1 MKSSIVLELLEQNR
15 IEELKAKLQDEIFT
29 ESLKTKPDTKKRYSA
44 MKKYFTLADSS
55 REICQRPCAVEYE
68 GREYNAFTNLYSLV
82 LTTES
87 CGEIKM
93 FDTSNGTYPEVGRLI
108 DLTGLEGR
116 IDFERVL
123 AEAKSKGY
131 KLKKSA
137 MMSNEYLMHYS
148 GSYFRIALIDSTYS
162 VIADGQKASVYHGK
176 TSPGKLSIQNN
187 IGIAVIM
194 PVRMDDGP
202 GEGTVVIE
210 AE

>member
-29 ESLKTKPDTKKRYSA
+29 ESLKTKPDAKRRYSA
-44 MKKYFTLADSS
+44 MKKYFTLTDSS
-55 REICQRPCAVEYE
+55 REICQRPCSMEYE

-116 IDFERVL
+116 IDFERIL

-137 MMSNEYLMHYS
+137 MFSNEYLMHYS
-148 GSYFRIALIDSTYS
+148 GSYFRIALVDSAYS
-162 VIADGQKASVYHGK
+162 IIADGQKASVYHGK
-176 TSPGKLSIQNN
+176 TSPGKLSIQND
-187 IGIAVIM
+187 IGIAVVM
-194 PVRMDDGP
+194 PVRMEDGP

>member
-29 ESLKTKPDTKKRYSA
+29 ESLKTKPDAKRRYSA

-55 REICQRPCAVEYE
+55 REICQRPCAIEYA
-68 GREYNAFTNLYSLV
+68 GRSYNAFTNLYSLV
-82 LTTES
+82 LTTEP

-108 DLTGLEGR
+108 DLTGPEGR

-137 MMSNEYLMHYS
+137 MMSNDYLMHY
-148 GSYFRIALIDSTYS
+148 GGAYFRIALVDSAYS
-162 VIADGQKASVYHGK
+162 IIANGQEASVYHGGVSRSK
-176 TSPGKLSIQNN
+176 ISIQND
-187 IGIAVIM
+187 IGIAVVM
-194 PVRMDDGP
+194 PVFLEGGP
-202 GEGTVVIE
+202 DEGAVIIE
-210 AE
+210 A